1 MRFILRYSLLG
12 LLLTTIYSC
21 SSIFTSKGPV
31 ELKQVWA
38 SDNTL
43 RTPES
48 VVYDPDR
55 EVLYAS
61 NINQSNDRRDGDG
74 FISKLN
80 SNGDIEEL
88 YWVTGLNNP
97 KGMALH
103 NNVLYVA
110 DVEEVVAISIQTGAI
125 LGKYEAPKAR
135 ELNDVTVDDAG
146 TVYISD
152 MERRAIYQMRNG
164 RITEWFDKTRRQR
177 PNGLYWDNG
186 QLVVAFFSNG
196 DVQLLDTKTKELKD
210 LTDKIKNAD
219 GITKAGTDGYFVSN
233 WEGEVFYV
241 NQEGKKWKV
250 LDTKGKNMNAADIYY
265 SDKTQLLYIPTFKDN
280 RIVAYSVTF

>member
-1 MRFILRYSLLG
+1 MRLILRYTFVG
-12 LLLTTIYSC
+12 LLLATLHSC
-21 SSIFTSKGPV
+21 SSIFMSKGPV

-55 EVLYAS
+55 DVLYVS

-74 FISKLN
+74 FISKLKPD
-80 SNGDIEEL
+80 GEIEEL
-88 YWVTGLNNP
+88 HWVTGLNNP

-110 DVEEVVAISIQTGAI
+110 DVEEVVAISVQTGAI

-164 RITEWFDKTRRQR
+164 RITEWFDKTKRQR
-177 PNGLYWDNG
+177 PNGLLADDN
-186 QLVVAFFSNG
+186 QLVVAFMSSG
-196 DVQLLDTKTKELKD
+196 EVRLLNSETKEFTD

-233 WEGEVFYV
+233 WEGEVYYV
-241 NQEGKKWKV
+241 NLEGKKWKV

-265 SDKTQLLYIPTFKDN
+265 SGKTQLLYIPTFKDN